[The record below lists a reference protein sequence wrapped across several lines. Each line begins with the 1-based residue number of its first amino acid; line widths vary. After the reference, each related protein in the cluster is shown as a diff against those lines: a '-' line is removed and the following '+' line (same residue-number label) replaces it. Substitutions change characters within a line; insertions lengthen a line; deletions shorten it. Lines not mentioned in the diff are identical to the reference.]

1 MNKRL
6 SVIVALFFSLTLSL
20 FAGKADEKKL
30 LKLVPAGAEAVVSV
44 DITDWLTLPALK
56 KGLAESPEAALIQKT
71 TGLRPEDLSAALFW
85 AKEDTW
91 ALVVQMKKSF
101 EPEKF
106 FTAPDFRCVKV
117 TAEGETLYNVSSA
130 KPVRSRKAAK
140 QPVRFWIGRL
150 PGSAVVFSQDAAM
163 ISQALKEMKNTPK
176 GFVFPADMKGSIRGI
191 VKGGKLPLQQLLIGC
206 QMTGKERD
214 AFSGVLHAVM
224 NSQQEA
230 EQMQGQAMLMCN
242 LLLVQLMQDEPDLA
256 TDLMKQLKFSVKENV
271 VSLNVVLP
279 GALLDRL
286 GKFAA
291 KRSLQ
296 KSVRKKTKKTGPVG
310 YVANDLQK
318 SVPKKQDKTV
328 PAAAK

>member
-6 SVIVALFFSLTLSL
+6 SVIVALFFCLTLSL

-56 KGLAESPEAALIQKT
+56 KGLAESPDAALIRKKT
-71 TGLRPEDLSAALFW
+71 GVSPDDLSAALFW

-91 ALVVQMKKSF
+91 ALVIQVKKPF
-101 EPEKF
+101 EPEKLF
-106 FTAPDFRCVKV
+106 RAPDFRCVKV
-117 TAEGETLYNVSSA
+117 TAEGETLYNVSSV
-130 KPVRSRKAAK
+130 KPVKVK
-140 QPVRFWIGRL
+140 KVQKKPVSFWIGRL
-150 PGSAVVFSQDAAM
+150 PGNTVVFSQDAAM
-163 ISQALKEMKNTPK
+163 ISQALKEMKSNPK
-176 GFVFPADMKGSIRGI
+176 GFVFPADVTGSLRGV
-191 VKGGKLPLQQLLIGC
+191 VKGGQLPMQQLLIGC

-214 AFSGVLHAVM
+214 AFSGVLHAAM

-242 LLLVQLMQDEPDLA
+242 LLLVQLMQNEPDLA
-256 TDLMKQLKFSVKENV
+256 ADLMKQLKFSVKENV
-271 VSLNVVLP
+271 ISLNVVLP

-296 KSVRKKTKKTGPVG
+296 KSIRKKTK
-310 YVANDLQK
+310 
-318 SVPKKQDKTV
+318 KTV